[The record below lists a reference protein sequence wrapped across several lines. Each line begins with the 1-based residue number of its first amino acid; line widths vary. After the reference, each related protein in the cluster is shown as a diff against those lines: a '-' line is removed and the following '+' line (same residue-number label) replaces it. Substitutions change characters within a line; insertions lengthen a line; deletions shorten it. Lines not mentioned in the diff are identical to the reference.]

1 MLGIMYKQIK
11 LIELFLV
18 QSNAFRGLWLAVPLK
33 IAIIFSFFSIIYYSV
48 GKLETCRKSQVA
60 EIAQDFKDRISS
72 FEQIIA
78 IHIDHCPL
86 LFFCARCMAS
96 YVGEDL

>member
-33 IAIIFSFFSIIYYSV
+33 IAIIFSLCFELFIFLLANLKHV
-48 GKLETCRKSQVA
+48 ENRRLQKLQKILRIEYRALSKS
-60 EIAQDFKDRISS
+60 
-72 FEQIIA
+72 
-78 IHIDHCPL
+78 
-86 LFFCARCMAS
+86 
-96 YVGEDL
+96 